1 MRLTNIVSIAASTI
15 KFINNLSTENTWIRI
30 FVQKYLRN
38 LSLVKTSLTL
48 AFLKNLFQRFSILL
62 CATLEYI
69 PMEESLKLLNWHD
82 SCIRFINSISEI
94 LPNDIIS
101 SLSC

>member
-1 MRLTNIVSIAASTI
+1 MRLTNIASITASTI

-48 AFLKNLFQRFSILL
+48 AFLKNLFQRFSIFL

-69 PMEESLKLLNWHD
+69 PMKESPKYLNWHD
-82 SCIRFINSISEI
+82 SCICFINSISEV